1 MSWAVIGKCFLVLL
15 ALWLL
20 YGIHLNLPVQ
30 PLRSIAV
37 GEISRIARIQN
48 AAISRT
54 RSIYAF
60 VLIFATEGL
69 RMPYRIVISAE
80 LAKLFS
86 VLSNPNRVR
95 IIEELGQREL
105 SVNEIQSRLN
115 ITHAAVSQQL
125 AIMRTSRIVVERR
138 EGRNVLYHLKDPDLA
153 VWVLAGIKFISPS
166 QDEIQHM
173 ITAIDRAK
181 SVWASVDEETQ
192 VGSSRPKRKRSNR
205 LG

>member
-1 MSWAVIGKCFLVLL
+1 
-15 ALWLL
+15 
-20 YGIHLNLPVQ
+20 
-30 PLRSIAV
+30 
-37 GEISRIARIQN
+37 
-48 AAISRT
+48 
-54 RSIYAF
+54 
-60 VLIFATEGL
+60 
-69 RMPYRIVISAE
+69 MPYRVVISTE

-105 SVNEIQSRLN
+105 SVNDLQHRLN

-138 EGRNVLYHLKDPDLA
+138 EGRNVFYHLKDPDLA

-166 QDEIQHM
+166 QDEIQSM

-181 SVWASVDEETQ
+181 SVWTPVDEEAQ
-192 VGSSRPKRKRSNR
+192 VKTSRPRRRRATR

>member
-1 MSWAVIGKCFLVLL
+1 
-15 ALWLL
+15 
-20 YGIHLNLPVQ
+20 
-30 PLRSIAV
+30 
-37 GEISRIARIQN
+37 
-48 AAISRT
+48 
-54 RSIYAF
+54 
-60 VLIFATEGL
+60 
-69 RMPYRIVISAE
+69 MPYRIVISAE

-138 EGRNVLYHLKDPDLA
+138 EGRNVLYHLKDPELA

-166 QDEIQHM
+166 QDEIQNM

-181 SVWASVDEETQ
+181 SIWNPVDEETK
-192 VGSSRPKRKRSNR
+192 VTSSRPKRKGTKR